1 MAFPKEGTEK
11 NEVIMAEMV
20 PNLIKTIIPQF
31 QKLNEYQEQE
41 IRRKLYE
48 DHTAIKWLNTS
59 EEISTLAAAEGDSGF

>member
-1 MAFPKEGTEK
+1 
-11 NEVIMAEMV
+11 MAEMV